1 MSMVKKLA
9 YLKKRGGITSETVA
23 ARSGIP
29 IGTLNKILNGQTKSP
44 SLPALRA
51 LAACF
56 QVSTRYLMDDTIPLE
71 CDTGVYS
78 EEDGFLFLNREE
90 SILFQRYRSLAPCD
104 RKALIS
110 ALEQFSQPV
119 VPSGPVL
126 SQRLLPCY
134 LPVSNPGGGSMG
146 HQFQTKLVQADA
158 HSLAAAAD
166 FALLLSDTSLEPAF
180 HPGHIL
186 LLQYGRVPNGQL
198 GLFSVHG
205 DCYIRYLSIRSGICR
220 LIPINNSARSIT
232 LSSPDD
238 LTHWGSVLGS
248 LDPKRW
254 KWC

>member
-1 MSMVKKLA
+1 MSMVRKLA
-9 YLKKRGGITSETVA
+9 YLKKRDAVTSETVA

-51 LAACF
+51 LAKFF
-56 QVSTRYLMDDTIPLE
+56 QVSTRYLMDDAIPLE

-90 SILFQRYRSLAPCD
+90 AVLFQRYRSLAPCD
-104 RKALIS
+104 RRALIS
-110 ALEQFSQPV
+110 ALEQFGQAPN
-119 VPSGPVL
+119 PSDSVL

-134 LPVSNPGGGSMG
+134 LPVSNPGGGSIG
-146 HQFQTKLVQADA
+146 HQFQTKLVQAGA
-158 HSLAAAAD
+158 HSLAATAD

-186 LLQYGRVPNGQL
+186 LLQYGRVSSGQL

-205 DCYIRYLSIRSGICR
+205 TCYIRYLSIRSGVCR
-220 LIPINNSARSIT
+220 LIPLNHRARSIT
-232 LSSPDD
+232 LSSPND

-248 LDPKRW
+248 LDPKGW

>member
-1 MSMVKKLA
+1 MSMVRKLA
-9 YLKKRGGITSETVA
+9 YLKKRDAVTSETVA

-29 IGTLNKILNGQTKSP
+29 IGTLNNILTGQTKSP

-51 LAACF
+51 LAKFF
-56 QVSTRYLMDDTIPLE
+56 QVSTRYLMDDAIPLE

-90 SILFQRYRSLAPCD
+90 AVLFQRYRSLAPCD
-104 RKALIS
+104 RRALIS
-110 ALEQFSQPV
+110 ALEQFGQAPT
-119 VPSGPVL
+119 PSDSVL

-134 LPVSNPGGGSMG
+134 LPVSNPGGGSIG
-146 HQFQTKLVQADA
+146 HQFQTKLVQAGA
-158 HSLAAAAD
+158 HSLAATAD

-186 LLQYGRVPNGQL
+186 LLQYGRVSSGQL

-205 DCYIRYLSIRSGICR
+205 TCYIRYLSIRSGVCR
-220 LIPINNSARSIT
+220 LIPINNRARSIT
-232 LSSPDD
+232 LSSPND

-248 LDPKRW
+248 LDPKGW